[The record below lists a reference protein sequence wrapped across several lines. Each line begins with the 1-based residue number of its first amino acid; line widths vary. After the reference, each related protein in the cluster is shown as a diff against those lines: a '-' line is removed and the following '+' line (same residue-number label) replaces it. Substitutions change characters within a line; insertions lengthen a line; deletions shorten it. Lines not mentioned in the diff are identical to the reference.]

1 MVANKNQ
8 DSGSEFQIQ
17 NEDFPALPGTSQSD
31 SSLQQDSKSLGKT
44 SFGKTSFSKIT
55 MILFPKL
62 FVEIGNSSPIVFC
75 SRVKRR
81 RKRLARSLVSA

>member
-31 SSLQQDSKSLGKT
+31 SSLQQDSSKSLGKA
-44 SFGKTSFSKIT
+44 FFA
-55 MILFPKL
+55 
-62 FVEIGNSSPIVFC
+62 
-75 SRVKRR
+75 KRMMGLH
-81 RKRLARSLVSA
+81 KAAWSNL